1 MVANMMRLPALAGC
15 ALLAAALFPGTAP
28 AQPFPAKPVR
38 VIVPVPPGGVIDNSM
53 RSVSERLSARLGQQI
68 VIENRPGANGTIGAQ
83 MVAQAAADGYTLLAA
98 VDGTMVVSLN
108 PSISPAAT
116 LNTLRELIPV
126 TKLGDFAL
134 ILAAHPSVP
143 AKNLAEFIA
152 HARSRPDASFSF
164 GTSGIG
170 STPHLSGELLAQRT
184 GIRLVH
190 VPYKGGGQAL
200 TDTVGGQ
207 IPLIFS
213 TVATVQQHVRSGK
226 LVALGV
232 PATKRA
238 ATLPDTPTFIESGVP
253 AFDVT
258 GWVGIFAPA
267 KTPQPVVDRL
277 QKDFAAA
284 LADAGVRSRFE
295 TLGMDPGGITPEQ
308 FSAQIRADLA
318 RWADV
323 VQKGKIK
330 LE

>member
-1 MVANMMRLPALAGC
+1 MFKRFAVM
-15 ALLAAALFPGTAP
+15 LAAALAP
-28 AQPFPAKPVR
+28 TLASAQQFPAKPVR
-38 VIVPVPPGGVIDNSM
+38 IIVPVPPGGVIDNSM
-53 RSVSERLSARLGQQI
+53 RSVSERLAARLGQQV
-68 VIENRPGANGTIGAQ
+68 VIENRPGANGAIGAQ
-83 MVAQAAADGYTLLAA
+83 IVAQSAPDGYTLLAA

-108 PSISPAAT
+108 PSLSPAAPVQ
-116 LNTLRELIPV
+116 TLRDLVPV

-134 ILAAHPSVP
+134 LLAANPSVP
-143 AKNLAEFIA
+143 AKNLAEFMA
-152 HARSRPDASFSF
+152 YAKGKPDASFAF

-170 STPHLSGELLAQRT
+170 STPHLAGELLGQRT

-200 TDTVGGQ
+200 TDAIGGQ
-207 IPLIFS
+207 IPLLFS
-213 TVATVQQHVRSGK
+213 TVATAQQHVESGK

-232 PATKRA
+232 PAARRA

-267 KTPQPVVDRL
+267 KTPQPAIQRL
-277 QKDFAAA
+277 HDDFAAA
-284 LADAGVRSRFE
+284 LNEAGVRARFE
-295 TLGMDPGGITPEQ
+295 VLGMDPGGNTPEQ
-308 FSAQIRADLA
+308 FAAQIRADLA
-318 RWADV
+318 RWAEV